1 MVGLRAADASKGLLY
16 ASGQYW
22 KANPNAGAEGEKDFI
37 KIDKAEYNTIKR
49 GDQHAQDFLSEKIEQ
64 AKPAISLDS
73 KQDAYELPEAQ
84 QPTSRID
91 ATAQVNTQQITQA
104 PTLTQAVDVRFTDK
118 DPTGRY
124 NNFNNR

>member
-22 KANPNAGAEGEKDFI
+22 KANPNAGAEGENDFI

-64 AKPAISLDS
+64 AKPAVFLIAICF
-73 KQDAYELPEAQ
+73 KQDAYELPEPQ
-84 QPTSRID
+84 KPTSRID
-91 ATAQVNTQQITQA
+91 ATAQVNTQQITQCSYFDA
-104 PTLTQAVDVRFTDK
+104 SC
-118 DPTGRY
+118 
-124 NNFNNR
+124 